1 MIETLPHS
9 CDALGLIL
17 SPRKVV
23 DKEWKKRG
31 KEDNLREVALYV
43 DIYDLILQC
52 TQSKHL
58 STPVICFVLGSAL
71 ISSHLGWSLKDYSTF
86 CDTKEYN

>member
-17 SPRKVV
+17 SPGKVV

-43 DIYDLILQC
+43 DI
-52 TQSKHL
+52 
-58 STPVICFVLGSAL
+58 
-71 ISSHLGWSLKDYSTF
+71 
-86 CDTKEYN
+86 

>member
-1 MIETLPHS
+1 MVETLLRS

-23 DKEWKKRG
+23 DKERKKRG

-43 DIYDLILQC
+43 DIYELILQC
-52 TQSKHL
+52 GQSKH
-58 STPVICFVLGSAL
+58 
-71 ISSHLGWSLKDYSTF
+71 
-86 CDTKEYN
+86 